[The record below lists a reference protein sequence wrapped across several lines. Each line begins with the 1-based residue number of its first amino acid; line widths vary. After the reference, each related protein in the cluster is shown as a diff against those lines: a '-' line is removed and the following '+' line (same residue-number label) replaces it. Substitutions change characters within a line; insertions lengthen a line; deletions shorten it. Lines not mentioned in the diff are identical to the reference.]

1 MLQLLCPFAPLNLP
15 ATHAVHISPSAP
27 DQPALQVQLL
37 ILMLALG
44 ESEFVGQSLQLPA
57 PAALFH
63 FPCTHAVQPPSLPTV
78 YPALQV
84 QFVISMLAIGESE

>member
-1 MLQLLCPFAPLNLP
+1 MLQLVCPFAPLYLP
-15 ATHAVHISPSAP
+15 ATHAVHVSPSAP
-27 DQPALQVQLL
+27 DKPSLHVQFV

-63 FPCTHAVQPPSLPTV
+63 FPATHAVHPPSLPPV

-84 QFVISMLAIGESE
+84 QFVISKLAIGESE